1 MTIAR
6 DRTIGILFGN
16 LVVAIVFTQIWPVT
30 IAGRID
36 PAIAGLLRR
45 RPGLGSEHA
54 EALGT
59 RGGSSGKSRC
69 RRAGD
74 VRFRAG
80 CLSQW
85 RWLDHRPDACRNPA
99 PAGEECVHRCLQHGA
114 VGCRHASTGSRRAW
128 YCTAMIIAL
137 SRLSNR
143 AEKCARKSLLI
154 ALRSLSAKIFPKL
167 LIVIPET
174 PTISKDRTSETSSKI
189 VADCS
194 VFGCH

>member
-1 MTIAR
+1 VIQGAAPAFDMTIAR

-128 YCTAMIIAL
+128 YCTAMIIAKQP
-137 SRLSNR
+137 SGEVR
-143 AEKCARKSLLI
+143 AEEPTNCASVSVRQN
-154 ALRSLSAKIFPKL
+154 
-167 LIVIPET
+167 
-174 PTISKDRTSETSSKI
+174 ISQ
-189 VADCS
+189 VAHCNS
-194 VFGCH
+194 